1 MAITQAI
8 NSGWPEGA
16 IFSMM
21 NTMRDMTD
29 AQLAAWIERTFSIDV
44 PGYRAGIDRVPRNGL
59 AYLHE
64 DEAVLNPAK
73 AAQYRAGQMGGM
85 SLTNNIYPSA
95 GMDETALARKV
106 EKVTERT
113 MTKLFKGMA

>member
-1 MAITQAI
+1 
-8 NSGWPEGA
+8 
-16 IFSMM
+16 
-21 NTMRDMTD
+21 
-29 AQLAAWIERTFSIDV
+29 
-44 PGYRAGIDRVPRNGL
+44 
-59 AYLHE
+59 
-64 DEAVLNPAK
+64 
-73 AAQYRAGQMGGM
+73 MGGM